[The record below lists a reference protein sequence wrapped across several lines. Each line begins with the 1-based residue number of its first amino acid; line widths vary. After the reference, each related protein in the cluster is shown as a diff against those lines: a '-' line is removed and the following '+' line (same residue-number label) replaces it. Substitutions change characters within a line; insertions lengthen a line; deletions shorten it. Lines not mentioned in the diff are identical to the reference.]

1 MRGLTRSRFFRL
13 ALVSGLG
20 ALVFGALVASSPSN
34 AVRVPPHKKPA
45 PLAHLL
51 PSSVKPGSTLTVP
64 SSIEYAPFE
73 YFAANGTTAI
83 GLDVD
88 IMNAIGQLLGI
99 KFKFENYSFA
109 AIIPA
114 VQDGRFLISQS
125 SFSDTSAREKQVS
138 FVDYFIDGEQ
148 IMVKAGNPDHIN
160 SFLDLCG
167 RPVALAVGDTDI
179 GVAADTTKQCKAA
192 KKPAVNGQI
201 LPGTPADLLA
211 ISSGRSEAT
220 IIDSAAGGYDVRTTK
235 GKYEMV
241 GPIIDSGPYGIVL
254 RKSETKFIS
263 AIQAA
268 LVMMKSQGTYQRI
281 LAKWAES
288 DGAIKSFTINAAAKY
303 GV

>member
-1 MRGLTRSRFFRL
+1 MFIRLRHPIPLAALCVVAVTLTCAPGSGAAL
-13 ALVSGLG
+13 A
-20 ALVFGALVASSPSN
+20 
-34 AVRVPPHKKPA
+34 HKKHA
-45 PLAHLL
+45 PLSNLL
-51 PSSVKPGSTLTVP
+51 PSDVKVGSTLTVP

-73 YFAANGTTAI
+73 YFAANNKTVI

-88 IMNAIGQLLGI
+88 IMSAIGQLLGI

-148 IMVKAGNPDHIN
+148 IMVKAGNPYHITN
-160 SFLDLCG
+160 FLDLCG
-167 RPVALAVGDTDI
+167 KPVALASGDTDI
-179 GVAADTTKQCKAA
+179 GVAAATSKQCKA
-192 KKPAVNGQI
+192 KGKPAVNGQI
-201 LPGTPADLLA
+201 FPGTPADLLA
-211 ISSGRSEAT
+211 ISSGRSDAT
-220 IIDSAAGGYDVRTTK
+220 IIDSAAGAYDVRTTK

-254 RKSETKFIS
+254 NKKETKFIA

-268 LVMMKSQGTYQRI
+268 LVQMKKQGTYANI
-281 LAKWAES
+281 LAKWSERS
-288 DGAIKSFTINAAAKY
+288 GAIKSFTIDAAASY